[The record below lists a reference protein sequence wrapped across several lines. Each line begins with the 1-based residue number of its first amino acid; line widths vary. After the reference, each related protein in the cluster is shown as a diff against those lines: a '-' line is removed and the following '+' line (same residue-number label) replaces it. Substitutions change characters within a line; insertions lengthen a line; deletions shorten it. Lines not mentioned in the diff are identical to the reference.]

1 MMTAP
6 ATTSAAEDLR
16 GRCVAAL
23 NAVFQVLRYSALAFF
38 YLQVLPGCWA

>member
-1 MMTAP
+1 MTAP

-23 NAVFQVLRYSALAFF
+23 NAVFQVLLYSALAFF
-38 YLQVLPGCWA
+38 HLQVLLAGWA